1 MFSSSQL
8 KKIITEIRPI
18 IERQLDDAQLIAG
31 FRNTVAE
38 QGGDWSAL
46 KALVKAQIKDERDE
60 AGDGKHVRAILE
72 RAEYSSVYADML
84 GWTNMNENNFSADN
98 SLPEATVKGEADGT
112 LPRTAEPGESRPGG
126 ETRATCA
133 ALGGTPSAGT
143 GSDEDR
149 RIADVAQLDERR
161 FSSSEDAG
169 SSPAVSA
176 NPNPATSSPPETGG
190 DVILPSSLAS
200 SPTNSDDFDPVR
212 DMPAHLRDRPW
223 AGRGVE

>member
-46 KALVKAQIKDERDE
+46 KALVKAHIKDERDE

-84 GWTNMNENNFSADN
+84 GWANMNENNFSSDN

-112 LPRTAEPGESRPGG
+112 LPR
-126 ETRATCA
+126 
-133 ALGGTPSAGT
+133 
-143 GSDEDR
+143 
-149 RIADVAQLDERR
+149 IA
-161 FSSSEDAG
+161 
-169 SSPAVSA
+169 SPAVPLDNGRYDYQTESQSPTSRPERAANSA
-176 NPNPATSSPPETGG
+176 RDIDTLATERGCEQESLSSDSGEVHGRVSEPTSPPNPNPATSSPPETGG
-190 DVILPSSLAS
+190 DAASSSLAS
-200 SPTNSDDFDPVR
+200 PPTNSDDFDPVR
-212 DMPAHLRDRPW
+212 DMPAHLRR
-223 AGRGVE
+223 

>member
-98 SLPEATVKGEADGT
+98 SLPEATVKGEADGIAT
-112 LPRTAEPGESRPGG
+112 GPRTASPTESQVGKSGFTSPI
-126 ETRATCA
+126 
-133 ALGGTPSAGT
+133 PDPVSSFAGT
-143 GSDEDR
+143 EGEQTGTNS
-149 RIADVAQLDERR
+149 I
-161 FSSSEDAG
+161 
-169 SSPAVSA
+169 PAC
-176 NPNPATSSPPETGG
+176 SSPPEPG
-190 DVILPSSLAS
+190 DTTEPSSPVV
-200 SPTNSDDFDPVR
+200 SPTNSDGDLDI
-212 DMPAHLRDRPW
+212 PAFLDRRR
-223 AGRGVE
+223 RG